1 MLAKFGII
9 LTKRQKIMPSA
20 KIWNVYCVFF
30 SLIYVYF
37 FTHPT
42 FLTLYTKYKIKIDHS
57 MQAESKFLIE
67 HWIQQEAKIDKTALL
82 VTSIHYCG
90 L

>member
-1 MLAKFGII
+1 
-9 LTKRQKIMPSA
+9 MPSA

-37 FTHPT
+37 FTPPT